1 MWYKFSQLLLNCS
14 EIYWCKY
21 WLMICTENDS
31 ADLFSWR
38 KILDNRHHFGLH
50 FRETDSELKRHPK
63 DGDGGTEYECCA
75 PGKASLR

>member
-1 MWYKFSQLLLNCS
+1 
-14 EIYWCKY
+14 
-21 WLMICTENDS
+21 MICTENDS

-63 DGDGGTEYECCA
+63 DGDGGTDRQSMSVVH
-75 PGKASLR
+75 PGRHP